1 MPGAFTLK
9 NVIKRFPGFQL
20 GPLNLE
26 LEPGTV
32 LSYVGPN
39 GAGKTTT
46 IQCLTG
52 LLKIDDGEIS
62 IFGGPNHPH
71 KPSWKYDI
79 GYVGDVHVFY
89 ERWTA
94 EKNLRFLSRFY
105 PNWSEE
111 KCAEL
116 ARRFRLPMDKKVKD
130 FSTGDRVKLSLTRAL
145 AYSPRL
151 LLLDEP
157 TSGLD
162 PLVRSELLDELFEFL
177 HKGESSIFY
186 STHILSDIKRLVD
199 QLVFLDNGQIFL
211 RSGKEDLTEKWRK
224 ISFKLSQENTGF
236 EAAAN
241 HCQEG
246 NQHQI
251 ISFDFKTT
259 VSQLQHLGAE
269 NIRENRLTIDEIA
282 VYIMKGGKN
291 VATS

>member
-1 MPGAFTLK
+1 MPNAFTLK
-9 NVIKRFPGFQL
+9 NVVKRFPQFQL

-32 LSYVGPN
+32 LGYVGPN

-52 LLKIDDGEIS
+52 LLRVDDGEIS
-62 IFGGPNHPH
+62 IFGRANNPH

-79 GYVGDVHVFY
+79 GCVGDIHVFY

-94 EKNLRFLSRFY
+94 EKNLRFFSRFY
-105 PNWSEE
+105 PNWSE
-111 KCAEL
+111 KKSAEL
-116 ARRFRLPMDKKVKD
+116 AGRFRLPLDKKVKD

-145 AYSPRL
+145 AYSPKL

-162 PLVRSELLDELFEFL
+162 PMARSELLDELFEFL
-177 HKGESSIFY
+177 QKGESAIFY

-199 QLVFLDNGQIFL
+199 QLVFLDDGQVFL

-224 ISFKLSQENTGF
+224 ISFTLPGENVTF

-241 HCQEG
+241 HCREG
-246 NQHQI
+246 NHHQI
-251 ISFDFKTT
+251 ISFDFNTT

-269 NIRENRLTIDEIA
+269 NIRENRITIDEIA

-291 VATS
+291 AATS